1 MVILDEAVSALDK
14 SVEAQVLN
22 LLRALKAKFNLT
34 YLFISHDLN
43 VVQYISDR
51 VLVMY
56 LGAVVE
62 LGPVD
67 EIFSRPLHPY
77 TKALLGSRP
86 SMNPNQ
92 RIEEPPITGDPPS
105 PINPPSGCRF
115 RTRCPFAEPVCR
127 SAGAGTWVPG
137 PTANRMS
144 PPATCRCRG
153 PVTRKRRG
161 MPEMDGSF
169 QLRRLRTWSRSRTCR
184 FVSSPARRRSMP

>member
-1 MVILDEAVSALDK
+1 M
-14 SVEAQVLN
+14 
-22 LLRALKAKFNLT
+22 
-34 YLFISHDLN
+34 
-43 VVQYISDR
+43 VQYISDR

-86 SMNPNQ
+86 SMNPKQ

-115 RTRCPFAEPVCR
+115 HTRCALVEQRCRMNEPVLRPLAQGHEVSCHVVTD
-127 SAGAGTWVPG
+127 GAGG
-137 PTANRMS
+137 RNA
-144 PPATCRCRG
+144 G
-153 PVTRKRRG
+153 
-161 MPEMDGSF
+161 
-169 QLRRLRTWSRSRTCR
+169 
-184 FVSSPARRRSMP
+184 